1 MFLLSQFLLNNAKTC
16 DTYDK
21 LVTYSIITGLVL
33 YTSTYL
39 YFLFYKNEYLGLFN
53 KFIIYIITIDL
64 LLSTAYHL
72 LVVKKT
78 TEADNEKLIEND
90 MNIILDDEDD
100 EDDED
105 EEDDE
110 DDEDNE
116 DDDECT
122 NTTISE
128 HLLYDNVGIQ
138 STSYIQEL
146 EEDYETPQPRYQEQ
160 SEEIPYQLHRE
171 IEELPYQHKELQHQ
185 LHREIEELPYQ
196 HKELQHQ
203 LQRETEELPY
213 QHKEL
218 QHQLQR
224 ETDELQHLQRES
236 EELQHLQRETEE
248 LQHLQRES
256 EELQHLQR
264 EAEELT
270 PKPVKKTRRRK
281 IIV

>member
-1 MFLLSQFLLNNAKTC
+1 MFLLSQSLLNNAKTC

-203 LQRETEELPY
+203 LQRET
-213 QHKEL
+213 
-218 QHQLQR
+218 
-224 ETDELQHLQRES
+224 DELQHLQRES